1 MANPGKDTVY
11 IDAEDE
17 ITAVIEKVVS
27 AKHKV
32 VAIVLPKRST
42 VFQSVVNL
50 KLLKKAASSAKKNI
64 VLITSDASILAIAGS
79 VGVHVAKTPT
89 SKPVIP
95 AAVATK
101 AATETVHVDDA
112 DESSVNLKKAAVVGT
127 GLAAVAATTA
137 SDGEEAI
144 ELDNT
149 SPIDKKTDS
158 TEKSST
164 KKKKKIAKIPDFSS
178 FTMKMWLGFGL
189 IVILAVMWVFG
200 FVIMPN
206 ATVTVNTDVST
217 TSINTTVTAQVGES
231 ELVLEDNIIP
241 AARVQAEKIDSVTVA
256 ATGEK
261 NKGQKATGEITL
273 TNCIKD
279 DEKKVI
285 PAGTAF
291 SKNNLRFVTSE
302 QIILGPAVY
311 VGSNCIS
318 ADFPGLGAQGTVGAI
333 ADSPGTEFNVS
344 EGSFVSSISGIQAY
358 GSDMTGGSSEVVK
371 VISQE
376 DVDKATQE
384 LAGASKNEALSELQ
398 KQLRDEGDRPVDVT
412 LIESTPAIVASP
424 AVGAEADET
433 KVTMT
438 VNYSLL
444 GVKDDDI
451 NQILDKEVKEN
462 LGDTPVN
469 IRNNGLEG
477 VKFTLSESSDEA
489 NTVLTLETVATI
501 GPEINEVEIKD
512 SIVGKKRG
520 DIEKQIESI
529 DGVRSV
535 SVEYSPF
542 WITTTPKSAKKINI
556 IFVESDGN

>member
-1 MANPGKDTVY
+1 MTKPGKDTVY
-11 IDAEDE
+11 IDADDE

-27 AKHKV
+27 TKNKV

-50 KLLKKAASSAKKNI
+50 KLLKKAALSAKKNI
-64 VLITSDASILAIAGS
+64 VLITSDTSILAIAGS
-79 VGVHVAKTPT
+79 AGVHVAKTPT
-89 SKPVIP
+89 SKPEIP
-95 AAVATK
+95 AAVITK

-112 DESSVNLKKAAVVGT
+112 DDSSDNLKKAAVVGAGIAT
-127 GLAAVAATTA
+127 AATLSN
-137 SDGEEAI
+137 SDSEEAI

-149 SPIDKKTDS
+149 SPADKKEKNS
-158 TEKSST
+158 KKSST
-164 KKKKKIAKIPDFSS
+164 KKKKIAKIPDFSS
-178 FTMKMWLGFGL
+178 FTMKMWLGFGVV
-189 IVILAVMWVFG
+189 VILAVTWVFG

-217 TSINTTVTAQVGES
+217 TSINTTITAQVGES
-231 ELVLEDNIIP
+231 ELNLEDNVIP
-241 AARVQAEKIDSVTVA
+241 AKRVQIEKIDSVTVP

-261 NKGQKATGEITL
+261 NIGQKAAGEVTL

-285 PAGTAF
+285 PAGTSF

-318 ADFPGLGAQGTVGAI
+318 ADFPGLGAQGTVGVI
-333 ADSPGTEFNVS
+333 ADNPGAEFNVS

-358 GSDMTGGSSEVVK
+358 GSDMTGGSSEIVK

-384 LAGASKNEALSELQ
+384 LAGASKNEALGELQ
-398 KQLRDEGDRPVDVT
+398 KQLRDENDRPIDVT
-412 LIESTPAIVASP
+412 LIESTPAVVASP
-424 AVGAEADET
+424 AIGAEATET

-444 GVKDDDI
+444 GVKDDDL
-451 NQILDKEVKEN
+451 NQILEKEVKEN

-469 IRNNGLEG
+469 IRDNGLEG
-477 VKFTLSESSDEA
+477 VKFTLSESSNEA
-489 NTVLTLETVATI
+489 NTILTMETVATI
-501 GPEINEVEIKD
+501 GPEINEAEIKD
-512 SIVGKKRG
+512 SIIGKKRG
-520 DIEKQIESI
+520 DIEKQIEAI
-529 DGVRSV
+529 EGVRSV